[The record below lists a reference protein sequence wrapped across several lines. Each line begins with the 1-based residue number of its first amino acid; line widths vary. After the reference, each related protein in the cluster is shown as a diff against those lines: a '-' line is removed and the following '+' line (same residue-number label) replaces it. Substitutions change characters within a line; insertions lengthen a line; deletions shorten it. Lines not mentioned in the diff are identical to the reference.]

1 MGKIVVSVKV
11 ENALMPSIPA
21 MQMDALVDTGSS
33 RLTLPNAWRERL
45 GDFPRTRK
53 AVAHTASETVDAI
66 ICSPA
71 VITIAGFPQI
81 DGEILLWIWNR
92 LMENINR
99 FWDIFRWKVVK
110 LWWICN
116 LIVYGKQNMWML
128 NFISMRRWGGDYV
141 FLRLCVGTRE
151 MVL

>member
-1 MGKIVVSVKV
+1 MGRIVVSVKV

-81 DGEILLWIWNR
+81 DGEILFMD
-92 LMENINR
+92 MEPIDGEYQPILGYIPLESCEALADMQSHCLR
-99 FWDIFRWKVVK
+99 KAK
-110 LWWICN
+110 
-116 LIVYGKQNMWML
+116 
-128 NFISMRRWGGDYV
+128 YV
-141 FLRLCVGTRE
+141 DA
-151 MVL
+151 